1 MPLPG
6 YPLPEN
12 GPTNGVEPRKPRTI
26 AVLGPIPRDHIVTHR
41 GETFDKYGCVLYT
54 VAALASLL
62 GPDDLVRPIVH
73 VRKQD
78 MEPIREI
85 LSRFDNID
93 YTGLR
98 SESDRGDVI
107 ELTFRDQNHRDER
120 QVGFM
125 HPISPADVEFALD
138 SDAFVCVPVTDYE
151 VAQSTLAYIRA
162 NSEGVILLDAHGP
175 TVSLTAAG
183 HRVPRM
189 WIDRDAW
196 LPHIDILKMNL
207 EEAGCS
213 WFPPP
218 GADPDL
224 LGRELSMEELPVFA
238 EHCLSRGVKAVCVTL
253 DEEGCRVFWLNE
265 SGELQ
270 AETVPRVPVQDVV
283 DTTGCGDS
291 FAAGMGFGYLES
303 GGDLVAAARYG
314 NAMGA
319 QRCAGR
325 RIDVYLPLER
335 TRAQIDAVYATAGAE

>member
-1 MPLPG
+1 M
-6 YPLPEN
+6 
-12 GPTNGVEPRKPRTI
+12 
-26 AVLGPIPRDHIVTHR
+26 
-41 GETFDKYGCVLYT
+41 
-54 VAALASLL
+54 
-62 GPDDLVRPIVH
+62 H

-78 MEPIREI
+78 MEPIKEI

-98 SESDRGDVI
+98 DDSDRGDVI
-107 ELTFRDQNHRDER
+107 ELTFRDQNYRDER

-125 HPISPADVEFALD
+125 HPISPQDVEFALD

-151 VAQSTLAYIRA
+151 VAQPTLAYIREH
-162 NSEGVILLDAHGP
+162 SDGMILLDGHGP
-175 TVSLTAAG
+175 TVTLTAAG

-196 LPHIDILKMNL
+196 LPNIDILKLNL

-218 GADPDL
+218 GSDPNL

-238 EHCLSRGVKAVCVTL
+238 EHCLRRGVKAVCVTL
-253 DEEGCRVFWLNE
+253 DEEGCRVYWLDE
-265 SGELQ
+265 DDALRS
-270 AETVPRVPVQDVV
+270 ETVPRIPVAEVV

-303 GGDLVAAARYG
+303 GGDVVAAARYG

-325 RIDVYLPLER
+325 RIDVYLPLPE
-335 TRAQIDAVYATAGAE
+335 TRAQIDAVYAVAGSE